1 MVNGAFAFQDLSH
14 ASFVIMRMFGSIQD
28 VSTMLEHT
36 SRVNSS
42 NQKKKKVC
50 VNLCQK
56 MSVFEFN

>member
-1 MVNGAFAFQDLSH
+1 MVTGAFAFQDLSY

-28 VSTMLEHT
+28 VSTMLERT

-42 NQKKKKVC
+42 SQNKEVC